1 MSRSQTWSSFLFAFR
16 LTRVISAVFLLTYAT
31 ISVDPVN
38 GEPNKIP
45 DTGNKLDV
53 ILMLDSSGSMLKTD
67 PRGLRYEG
75 AKILCSFLTES
86 DRLGIVQFAGDA
98 KVAQD
103 LEYFSPSRTEEILER
118 IKAIPNEGVFTD
130 IAQGVKVAAEL
141 LDKTPRTD
149 TQRLIVLLSDGKSEP
164 DPAVS
169 PAFARTLQL
178 IHEILPD
185 LKAREAK
192 IFTLAL
198 SEEADRGFLAE
209 IATATDGLSWYTQ
222 TPEEIHTS
230 FGELF
235 LAVKRPQVV
244 SQTGRGFSID
254 ADVDE
259 ATFYVNHE
267 PEAKLSLLSPK
278 DESMTAEKHPD
289 YVTWFTG
296 QNFDV
301 ITVKEPDLGDW
312 RVIGST
318 LEDGFATVLTDLK
331 LLTDWPLVIRAGD
344 EPLVKARLYEESKP
358 IALPEIGGVV
368 KFGFQIVS
376 TDKVS
381 KPIMQEALYDDGT
394 HGDAVAQDGIFSS
407 ATGAIITGA
416 YKLIVVAKGPTFQR
430 SQQIPFTVRP
440 RLVALEVRHPSE
452 VFKEELE
459 SQDKHQQSQDEHGD
473 DAKSKPTVREG
484 LLTSGD
490 ETSEFIVSVSKESA
504 AFKSFEVQLVALT
517 EDRQR
522 IDLLLKRASPSTHEY
537 TALAD
542 QLPKDG
548 RYKVKAVLSGRD
560 KKGERIEAES
570 SVVTINFKARTPRD
584 EADIEAARRKPDE
597 HEKKHVESGEVP
609 LTSILVVTALNA
621 AGFLV
626 AFKFL
631 KKKSKSGSAGRQR
644 YLPPAQLLEAIEVLE
659 QRATAKS
666 ISLDDSIFK
675 LIEAA
680 GSSEEDTDPAVVQ
693 EQGETTSA
701 EATEGA
707 V

>member
-1 MSRSQTWSSFLFAFR
+1 MSRSKTRSPLLFAIR
-16 LTRVISAVFLLTYAT
+16 LARVLGAVILFTHAAT
-31 ISVDPVN
+31 QVTPAH
-38 GEPNKIP
+38 GEPNKVP
-45 DTGNKLDV
+45 DSGNKLDV
-53 ILMLDSSGSMLKTD
+53 VLMLDSSGSMLKTD
-67 PRGLRYEG
+67 PKGLRYEG

-86 DRLGIVQFAGDA
+86 DRLGIVQFSGDA
-98 KVAQD
+98 KVAQE
-103 LEYFSPSRTEEILER
+103 LQYFSPSKTDEILGR
-118 IKAIPNEGVFTD
+118 IKAIPNEGLFTD
-130 IAQGVKVAAEL
+130 IAQGVKVAAEM
-141 LDKTPRTD
+141 LDKEPRTD

-185 LKAREAK
+185 IKSREAK

-254 ADVDE
+254 SDVDE
-259 ATFYVNHE
+259 ATFYINHE
-267 PEAKLSLLSPK
+267 PEARLSLISPK

-312 RVIGST
+312 RVVGST

-331 LLTDWPLVIRAGD
+331 LLTDWPLVVRAGD
-344 EPLVKARLYEESKP
+344 EPLVKARLYEENKP
-358 IALPEIGGVV
+358 ITLPDMGGVV
-368 KFGFQIVS
+368 KFGFQIIP

-394 HGDAVAQDGIFSS
+394 HGDVVAQDGIYSS
-407 ATGAIITGA
+407 ATGAIATGA
-416 YKLIVVAKGPTFQR
+416 YKLVVVAKGPTFQR

-440 RLVALEVRHPSE
+440 RLVTLELRHPSE
-452 VFKEELE
+452 VFKEELQPAE
-459 SQDKHQQSQDEHGD
+459 N
-473 DAKSKPTVREG
+473 
-484 LLTSGD
+484 SGD
-490 ETSEFIVSVSKESA
+490 ETSEFVVSVSKESA
-504 AFKSFEVQLVALT
+504 AFKSFDVLLVALT
-517 EDRQR
+517 EDRER
-522 IDLLLKRASPSTHEY
+522 IDLTLKRVSPSAHEY

-548 RYKVKAVLSGRD
+548 RYKVKAVLTGRD

-570 SVVTINFKARTPRD
+570 SVISINFKSRTPRD
-584 EADIEAARRKPDE
+584 EAEIGHARRKHGE
-597 HEKKHVESGEVP
+597 SEKKPAESGEFP
-609 LTSILVVTALNA
+609 LKSILVVTALNLI
-621 AGFLV
+621 GFGA
-626 AFKFL
+626 AFKLL
-631 KKKSKSGSAGRQR
+631 KKRAKTGTAGRQR
-644 YLPPAQLLEAIEVLE
+644 YLPPAQILEAIEVLE
-659 QRATAKS
+659 QRALAKS
-666 ISLDDSIFK
+666 MSLDDSIFK
-675 LIEAA
+675 LIESAGVLDGEIDPVAA
-680 GSSEEDTDPAVVQ
+680 QGQGEAASSES
-693 EQGETTSA
+693 G
-701 EATEGA
+701 EGA

>member
-1 MSRSQTWSSFLFAFR
+1 MSRSQTWSSLFFTLR
-16 LTRVISAVFLLTYAT
+16 LTRVISAVVILMYAT
-31 ISVDPVN
+31 IGVDSAN

-67 PRGLRYEG
+67 PKGLRYEG

-103 LEYFSPSRTEEILER
+103 LEYFSPSRTEEILTR

-141 LDKTPRTD
+141 LDKAPRTD

-185 LKAREAK
+185 IKSREAK

-259 ATFYVNHE
+259 ATFYINHE

-278 DESMTAEKHPD
+278 DESMTAEKHLD

-368 KFGFQIVS
+368 KFGFQIVP

-394 HGDAVAQDGIFSS
+394 HGDLVAQDGIFSS
-407 ATGAIITGA
+407 ATGALATGA

-440 RLVALEVRHPSE
+440 RLVTLEVRHPSE
-452 VFKEELE
+452 VFKEELNP
-459 SQDKHQQSQDEHGD
+459 SDNSAQSHEEHREHSNQD
-473 DAKSKPTVREG
+473 DAERESPV
-484 LLTSGD
+484 TSSD
-490 ETSEFIVSVSKESA
+490 ETSEFVVSVSKESA
-504 AFKSFEVQLVALT
+504 AFKSFEVLLVALT

-522 IDLLLKRASPSTHEY
+522 FDLTLKRFSSSSHEY

-548 RYKVKAVLSGRD
+548 RYKVKAVLTGRD

-570 SVVTINFKARTPRD
+570 SVVTVNFKARTPRD
-584 EADIEAARRKPDE
+584 EVDIETARRKHEEP
-597 HEKKHVESGEVP
+597 EKKPVETGELP
-609 LTSILVVTALNA
+609 LPAILLVTALNA
-621 AGFLV
+621 MGFLA
-626 AFKFL
+626 AFKLL

-675 LIEAA
+675 LVEAA
-680 GSSEEDTDPAVVQ
+680 GTSEEEIGPVVAR
-693 EQGETTSA
+693 EQVETTNT
-701 EATEGA
+701 EAPEGA

>member
-1 MSRSQTWSSFLFAFR
+1 MILHKFSNLKSAVVAASVFV
-16 LTRVISAVFLLTYAT
+16 LTHISAQLAW
-31 ISVDPVN
+31 

-67 PRGLRYEG
+67 PKGLRYEG
-75 AKILCSFLTES
+75 AKILFSFLTES

-98 KVAQD
+98 KVVQE
-103 LEYFSPSRTEEILER
+103 LEYFSPSKIEESVSR

-130 IAQGVKVAAEL
+130 IAQGVKVASEL
-141 LDKTPRTD
+141 LDKAPRTD

-185 LKAREAK
+185 VKSREAK

-198 SEEADRGFLAE
+198 SKEADRAFLAE
-209 IATATDGLSWYTQ
+209 VATATDGLSWYTQ

-259 ATFYVNHE
+259 ATFYINHE
-267 PEAKLSLLSPK
+267 PDAKLTLLSPK
-278 DESMTAEKHPD
+278 DESMTAERHPD

-312 RVIGST
+312 RVTGST

-344 EPLVKARLYEESKP
+344 EPLVKARLYEEQKP
-358 IALPEIGGVV
+358 ISLPEISGVV
-368 KFGFQIVS
+368 KFGFQIVP

-381 KPIMQEALYDDGT
+381 KPIMQEPLFDDGT
-394 HGDAVAQDGIFSS
+394 HGDVVAQDGIFSS
-407 ATGAIITGA
+407 ATGAIETGA
-416 YKLIVVAKGPTFQR
+416 YKLTVVAKGPTFQR

-440 RLVALEVRHPSE
+440 RLVTLQIRHPSG
-452 VFKEELE
+452 VFKEEVAAIE
-459 SQDKHQQSQDEHGD
+459 KSETPEGEH
-473 DAKSKPTVREG
+473 KQEG
-484 LLTSGD
+484 EAEHHARSGIVTSGD

-504 AFKSFEVQLVALT
+504 TFKSFEVMLVALT

-522 IDLLLKRASPSTHEY
+522 IDLELKRLNPANPEY
-537 TALAD
+537 SALAD
-542 QLPKDG
+542 RLPKDG
-548 RYKVKAVLSGRD
+548 RYKIKAVLSGRD
-560 KKGERIEAES
+560 KKGDRIEAES
-570 SVVTINFKARTPRD
+570 PVITLNFKARTKRED
-584 EADIEAARRKPDE
+584 SEIETGHKKHE
-597 HEKKHVESGEVP
+597 EQEKKSSDTGAFP
-609 LTSILVVTALNA
+609 LTSILIITALNA
-621 AGFLV
+621 AGFFA
-626 AFKFL
+626 AFKLL

-659 QRATAKS
+659 QRASAKS
-666 ISLDDSIFK
+666 ITLDDSIFK
-675 LIEAA
+675 LVEMAGTSVEDVDLAA
-680 GSSEEDTDPAVVQ
+680 QPLVDK
-693 EQGETTSA
+693 TSNT

>member
-1 MSRSQTWSSFLFAFR
+1 MILHKFSNLKSAVVAVSVFA
-16 LTRVISAVFLLTYAT
+16 LMHISAQLAW
-31 ISVDPVN
+31 

-67 PRGLRYEG
+67 PKGLRYEG
-75 AKILCSFLTES
+75 AKILFSFLTES

-98 KVAQD
+98 KVVQE
-103 LEYFSPSRTEEILER
+103 LEYFSPSKIEESVSR

-130 IAQGVKVAAEL
+130 IAQGVKVASEL
-141 LDKTPRTD
+141 LDKAPRTD

-185 LKAREAK
+185 VKSREAK

-198 SEEADRGFLAE
+198 SEEADRAFLAE
-209 IATATDGLSWYTQ
+209 VATATDGLSWYTQ

-259 ATFYVNHE
+259 ATFYINHE
-267 PEAKLSLLSPK
+267 PDANLTLLSPK
-278 DESMTAEKHPD
+278 DESMTAERHPE

-312 RVIGST
+312 RVTGST

-344 EPLVKARLYEESKP
+344 EPLVKARLYEEQKP
-358 IALPEIGGVV
+358 ISLPEISGVV
-368 KFGFQIVS
+368 KFGFQIVP

-381 KPIMQEALYDDGT
+381 KPIMQEPLFDDGT
-394 HGDAVAQDGIFSS
+394 HGDVVAQDGIFSS
-407 ATGAIITGA
+407 ATGAIETGA
-416 YKLIVVAKGPTFQR
+416 YKLTVVAKGPTFQR

-440 RLVALEVRHPSE
+440 RLVTLEIRHPSG
-452 VFKEELE
+452 VFKEEVGTSE
-459 SQDKHQQSQDEHGD
+459 KAPSGD
-473 DAKSKPTVREG
+473 DLRQDGSAESHTSQSG
-484 LLTSGD
+484 LVLSSD
-490 ETSEFIVSVSKESA
+490 ETSEFIVSISKESTT
-504 AFKSFEVQLVALT
+504 FKSFEVTLVALT
-517 EDRQR
+517 EDRRR
-522 IDLLLKRASPSTHEY
+522 IDLNLRRASPANHEY
-537 TALAD
+537 TAFAE
-542 QLPKDG
+542 QLPRDG
-548 RYKVKAVLSGRD
+548 RYRVKAVLTGRD
-560 KKGERIEAES
+560 KKGDRIEAES
-570 SVVTINFKARTPRD
+570 RVVTLNFKARIHRED
-584 EADIEAARRKPDE
+584 VAADSGHKKPEEQERKP
-597 HEKKHVESGEVP
+597 VGAGAFP
-609 LTSILVVTALNA
+609 LGSILVVTAVNA
-621 AGFLV
+621 M
-626 AFKFL
+626 AFFASFKLL
-631 KKKSKSGSAGRQR
+631 KKRGKSGSAGRQR
-644 YLPPAQLLEAIEVLE
+644 YLPPAQLLEAIEILE
-659 QRATAKS
+659 QRATTKS
-666 ISLDDSIFK
+666 VTLDDSVFK
-675 LIEAA
+675 LVEIVGASEGNLEIAA
-680 GSSEEDTDPAVVQ
+680 AAVESTPDSQ
-693 EQGETTSA
+693 DA
-701 EATEGA
+701 KGA